1 MKWGGSSGGGG
12 EGFWEGGGSIEV
24 PKLKQLTSKTSKTI
38 KLKQSTSKTCKN
50 IKLKQSILNAINS

>member
-1 MKWGGSSGGGG
+1 MGAGGKGL
-12 EGFWEGGGSIEV
+12 GGGSIEV

>member
-12 EGFWEGGGSIEV
+12 EGFEGGSIEV

-50 IKLKQSILNAINS
+50 IKLKQSILKAINS

>member
-1 MKWGGSSGGGG
+1 MKWGGSSGRGG
-12 EGFWEGGGSIEV
+12 EGFGAGGSIEV
-24 PKLKQLTSKTSKTI
+24 SKLKQLTSKTSKTI